1 MILKKSTIIRIIR
14 EEIIREIL
22 STSAKKDVSN
32 FVNRQK
38 DQSGQRLADLRA
50 LRDKLGASIDTT
62 VIDSEIE
69 AVEKNEP
76 TDPKE
81 FAKTLSI
88 MTDEES

>member
-1 MILKKSTIIRIIR
+1 MVIRIIR

-22 STSAKKDVSN
+22 STSAKKSVSD

-38 DQSGQRLADLRA
+38 DQSGQRLASLRA
-50 LRDKLGASIDTT
+50 LRDKLGDSVDTA

-88 MTDEES
+88 MTDEDS